1 VIGFFV
7 KNLFLDLSN
16 FRINTVCEYN
26 CADSITPEILNRIKS
41 LKPVTLSCTALTK
54 AINEEFEKN
63 FHVKTIYYQAKK
75 IMQED
80 LGAPNEDANN
90 FIRMLEEEAKNKDGF
105 YQALI
110 KENKLKNYCYM
121 SKRMKDMV
129 NYFSDVLII
138 DTSHK
143 INRFNLPLLDIV
155 CINNL
160 GKTTTVFLGLMV
172 IKLI

>member
-1 VIGFFV
+1 
-7 KNLFLDLSN
+7 
-16 FRINTVCEYN
+16 
-26 CADSITPEILNRIKS
+26 
-41 LKPVTLSCTALTK
+41 
-54 AINEEFEKN
+54 
-63 FHVKTIYYQAKK
+63 
-75 IMQED
+75 MQED
-80 LGAPNEDANN
+80 LGAPNEDVSN

-110 KENKLKNYCYM
+110 KENKLKNCCYM

-160 GKTTTVFLGLMV
+160 GKTNTVFLGLMGDQTYQTFSWILEKFKSQLKKNPTV
-172 IKLI
+172 IFTDEEEALTKGKFMN